1 MVKIKKIFLNNFDS
15 CTNNRVGSNTNKEMA
30 MDFTSDEWEFES
42 FEDDLP
48 SFPEWEWIEDDTEH
62 EDDWPNDMCG
72 EDE

>member
-1 MVKIKKIFLNNFDS
+1 
-15 CTNNRVGSNTNKEMA
+15 MA

>member
-1 MVKIKKIFLNNFDS
+1 
-15 CTNNRVGSNTNKEMA
+15 MA

-48 SFPEWEWIEDDTEH
+48 SFPEWEWIEDDTE
-62 EDDWPNDMCG
+62 DSADWPDELCG